1 MQRKRS
7 KKTDENATYGPPDKQ
22 QHFETENTTGHKK
35 RKSRSKKAI
44 PLQSISENGSDKLPT
59 IGASV
64 KAKYDG
70 QWFTGELVAYNKEID
85 QWTIYFKED
94 DYTDYVIFPDNDITV
109 Q

>member
-1 MQRKRS
+1 MK
-7 KKTDENATYGPPDKQ
+7 
-22 QHFETENTTGHKK
+22 HFETENTTGHKK
-35 RKSRSKKAI
+35 GKSRSKKAI

-85 QWTIYFKED
+85 QWTIYFKKMIILIMS
-94 DYTDYVIFPDNDITV
+94 YFQIKTSQFNKLY
-109 Q
+109 

>member
-1 MQRKRS
+1 M
-7 KKTDENATYGPPDKQ
+7 
-22 QHFETENTTGHKK
+22 
-35 RKSRSKKAI
+35 I
-44 PLQSISENGSDKLPT
+44 PLQSIISENGSDKLPT